1 MSLIKSGLILV
12 GLGAAAVG
20 GDIYFGAIHP
30 GADEPHSAVVFKLI
44 ETARDRAIAV
54 RAHDMVVP
62 TLGSEA
68 QIRSGAGNY
77 AAMCTTCHLAPGM
90 AATELSQ
97 GLYPAPPELSTLGA
111 PDPARAF
118 WVIKHGIKASGM
130 PAWGK
135 SMSDEYIWNMVAFL
149 QEMPKMSPDQYQ
161 ALVATS
167 GGHSHGGGES
177 MPHDDAMPGM
187 AGMGSGNHHDGAA
200 AMDHDDAGT
209 APHAHDT
216 PMSADHDDAGSAP
229 HAHDAPAPAAHDDAG
244 APAHDH
250 DAPAPPAHDD
260 AGAPAH
266 DH

>member
-12 GLGAAAVG
+12 GFGAAAVG
-20 GDIYFGAIHP
+20 GGIYFGAIHP

-54 RAHDMVVP
+54 RAHDIVVP
-62 TLGSEA
+62 TLGDEA
-68 QIRSGAGNY
+68 QVRSGAGNY

-97 GLYPAPPELSTLGA
+97 GLYPAPPALTQLGV

-130 PAWGK
+130 PSWGK

-149 QEMPKMSPDQYQ
+149 QKMPEMSPEQYQ

-167 GGHSHGGGES
+167 GGHDHGGGES
-177 MPHDDAMPGM
+177 MPHDDTMPAMEGM
-187 AGMGSGNHHDGAA
+187 DSGSGDHHGAA
-200 AMDHDDAGT
+200 APAAHDDT
-209 APHAHDT
+209 
-216 PMSADHDDAGSAP
+216 GSAP
-229 HAHDAPAPAAHDDAG
+229 HAHDAPAPAPAPHDDAG
-244 APAHDH
+244 APPHDH
-250 DAPAPPAHDD
+250 DTPAPPPHDD
-260 AGAPAH
+260 AGSPPH